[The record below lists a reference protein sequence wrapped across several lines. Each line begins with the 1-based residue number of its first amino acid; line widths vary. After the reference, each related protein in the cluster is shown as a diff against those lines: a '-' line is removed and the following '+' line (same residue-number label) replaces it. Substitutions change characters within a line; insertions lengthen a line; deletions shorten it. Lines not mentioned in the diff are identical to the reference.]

1 MASGRELTDERVH
14 QRCRVLLI
22 CFEDNAVELGRRVA
36 AAMIHHNIKPE
47 DIEGML
53 SLNVLTRAD
62 GKLMVID
69 PDTRQP
75 KLGPL
80 APSLEALIT
89 EIQADVV
96 ILDPLKK
103 LHGVEENSNDH
114 MDAVAQ
120 VLTDMASKLN
130 IAISVPHHMTK
141 GAADPGNADRGRGA
155 SALKDALRLGF
166 TMAHMNPAEAAR
178 FGIPEDERKAYVRVD
193 TAKVNIVPQARAA
206 QWYRLVNV
214 EIGNGDSVQAIEP
227 WQPPALMAGLDG
239 EAVDRVLAEIRKGM
253 DNGERYTNAPS
264 GKSRCVSKAFE
275 RAGVPKPSADARLIV
290 GDWIKKGMVR
300 VVTYKSPGT
309 RRSYQGLYLSGQ
321 SGEERDVAGAQSN
334 SEKSAQ

>member
-1 MASGRELTDERVH
+1 
-14 QRCRVLLI
+14 
-22 CFEDNAVELGRRVA
+22 
-36 AAMIHHNIKPE
+36 MIHHKIVPG
-47 DIEGML
+47 DIEDRLHL
-53 SLNVLTRAD
+53 SVLTRTD

-69 PDTRQP
+69 PETRQP
-75 KLGPL
+75 ALGAL
-80 APSLEALIT
+80 APALEALIT
-89 EIQADVV
+89 EIRADVV

-178 FGIPEDERKAYVRVD
+178 FGIVEDERKAYVRVD

-206 QWYRLVNV
+206 QWFRLVNV

-227 WQPPALMAGLDG
+227 WQPPELMAGLDSA
-239 EAVDRVLAEIRKGM
+239 ETIERVLAEIRRGM
-253 DNGERYTNAPS
+253 DNGERYSNAAS
-264 GKSRCVSKAFE
+264 AKSRCVSKAFE
-275 RAGVPKPSADARLIV
+275 RAGVAKPPADARLIV
-290 GDWIKKGMVR
+290 SDWIKKGMVR
-300 VVTYKSPGT
+300 VEMYRSSQT
-309 RRSYQGLYLSGQ
+309 RRELGGLYVTGQ
-321 SGEERDVAGAQSN
+321 AGEEQGVAGVQSN
-334 SEKSAQ
+334 IGKSAQ